1 MRWIG
6 LCLCLSA
13 CATRAPVSGPPTES
27 LAAADVTETRDAS
40 DFIGDWWG
48 ELTVSDV
55 ASLRIALHIHE
66 GPDGLGATMDSPDQ
80 GAMGLRASAVEIQG
94 AAIVIQWANLGATYK
109 AQRADGSLEGL
120 FAQGAAFLPLVLEP
134 GTVEAPQRPQE
145 PSRPLPYEE
154 MDVTIDA
161 DGHTLAGTLT
171 LPAGEGPFPAVICI
185 TGSGPQDRDESL
197 LGHRPFYVLA
207 DRLTRANIA
216 VLRYDDRGVAASTG
230 DFSSATTEDF
240 AADAA
245 RAMQWLRD
253 RPDIGSIGYLG
264 HSEGGMVAPLAHRS
278 APSDFQVLLAAPAVP
293 IVELM
298 LTQQEAV
305 SRASGMTEELATGHR
320 DIRRA
325 MLEAIA
331 GGDSPEHRRIV
342 RDSLAQ
348 LPGADGLGE
357 AEIQRTLDQQFSPW
371 WVWFAGH
378 DPGPTFEDLQ
388 VPLFAAWGSLDVQ
401 VDAVM
406 NREGLEQ
413 HATSSALT
421 ARIYEG
427 LNHLFQQAQTGAPA
441 EYASIEETMSEEL
454 MTDISTWIL
463 EQAP

>member
-1 MRWIG
+1 
-6 LCLCLSA
+6 
-13 CATRAPVSGPPTES
+13 
-27 LAAADVTETRDAS
+27 
-40 DFIGDWWG
+40 
-48 ELTVSDV
+48 
-55 ASLRIALHIHE
+55 
-66 GPDGLGATMDSPDQ
+66 
-80 GAMGLRASAVEIQG
+80 
-94 AAIVIQWANLGATYK
+94 
-109 AQRADGSLEGL
+109 
-120 FAQGAAFLPLVLEP
+120 
-134 GTVEAPQRPQE
+134 
-145 PSRPLPYEE
+145 
-154 MDVTIDA
+154 
-161 DGHTLAGTLT
+161 
-171 LPAGEGPFPAVICI
+171 
-185 TGSGPQDRDESL
+185 
-197 LGHRPFYVLA
+197 
-207 DRLTRANIA
+207 
-216 VLRYDDRGVAASTG
+216 
-230 DFSSATTEDF
+230 
-240 AADAA
+240 
-245 RAMQWLRD
+245 
-253 RPDIGSIGYLG
+253 
-264 HSEGGMVAPLAHRS
+264 MVAPLAHRS